1 MANLTVRRL
10 DDGIYAL
17 LKERARLHHRSLE
30 AEARAILAAALQDDR
45 TAVLRETAAFRATMV
60 GRYRGD
66 PLREIREGR
75 ER

>member
-10 DDGIYAL
+10 DEGIYAL

-45 TAVLRETAAFRATMV
+45 AAVLRETVAFRATMA

>member
-1 MANLTVRRL
+1 MAALTVRRL
-10 DDGIYAL
+10 DEDIYGL

-30 AEARAILAAALQDDR
+30 AEARAILEASLRDDR
-45 TAVLRETAAFRATMV
+45 AAVMGETVAFRTSLA
-60 GRYRGD
+60 GRYRGE